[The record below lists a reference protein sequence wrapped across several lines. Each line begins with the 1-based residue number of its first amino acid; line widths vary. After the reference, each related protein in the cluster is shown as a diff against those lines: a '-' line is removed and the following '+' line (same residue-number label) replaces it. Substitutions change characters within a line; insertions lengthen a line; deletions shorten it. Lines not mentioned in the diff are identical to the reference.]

1 MTSAPIS
8 TSTSGAATD
17 DFSRALPEQP
27 APGDSGR
34 STMSRA
40 IDKLT
45 THPAL
50 DGPAELIRRVG
61 GGVPRRLSQAG
72 ERLLGHPIHPAIT
85 DLPIGFWTS
94 AWVLDFLPGR
104 QAAGRASRSLI
115 GLGLVST
122 LPAIV
127 SGLGDAAELDRGR
140 RRTAS
145 VHAAFNAGAT
155 AAFACSWWMRS
166 NGTTRR
172 AVVASNV
179 GAALATVGGLLGGH
193 LAFASADD
201 GNNA

>member
-1 MTSAPIS
+1 M
-8 TSTSGAATD
+8 
-17 DFSRALPEQP
+17 
-27 APGDSGR
+27 
-34 STMSRA
+34 
-40 IDKLT
+40 IDTLT

-50 DGPAELIRRVG
+50 DGPAEVIRRVG

-72 ERLLGHPIHPAIT
+72 GRLLGHPIHPAIT

-104 QAAGRASRSLI
+104 HSTGRASRALI
-115 GLGLVST
+115 GLGLLST
-122 LPAIV
+122 VPAIV
-127 SGLGDAAELDRGR
+127 SGLGDAADLDRAR

-166 NGTTRR
+166 GGTNRR
-172 AVVASNV
+172 AVLAANV

-193 LAFASADD
+193 LAFAGADESA
-201 GNNA
+201 AT